1 MLRDKEYLLDILE
14 AAKLALSYIGNKT
27 REEFFEDL
35 QCQDA
40 VIRRLEII
48 GEAAGRITEETRN
61 TFHRLPW
68 SEMVGM
74 RNIMIHDYDDVDIA
88 IVWETVQND
97 LPDLI
102 ISLKRFFSKEEKI

>member
-1 MLRDKEYLLDILE
+1 MQRDKECLLDILE
-14 AAKLALSYIGNKT
+14 AAKLALTYVAIKT
-27 REEFFEDL
+27 KEDFIKDI

-48 GEAAGRITEETRN
+48 GEAAGRISEETRN
-61 TFHRLPW
+61 AFPHLPW

-97 LPDLI
+97 LPTLI
-102 ISLKRFFSKEEKI
+102 STLKKYFSTKAEA